1 MDRTLANEIK
11 RALRA
16 KEVGR
21 LKDMEVEAYVIGAYS
36 DDPDEDMDLG
46 CEAKVPLQDL
56 DVRAGDRI
64 DCYVY
69 GTEVGPYGAQWGLVT
84 NLEVEIVAVPGG
96 LGVGEVLS
104 IEEAAT
110 ARED

>member
-1 MDRTLANEIK
+1 MNRSLVNEI
-11 RALRA
+11 RQALRE

-36 DDPDEDMDLG
+36 DDPDEDMDMG

-69 GTEVGPYGAQWGLVT
+69 GTENGPFGEQWGLVT

-104 IEEAAT
+104 IDEVA
-110 ARED
+110 ARERE

>member
-1 MDRTLANEIK
+1 MNRSLVNEIR
-11 RALRA
+11 RALRE

-36 DDPDEDMDLG
+36 DDPDEDMDMG
-46 CEAKVPLQDL
+46 CDAKVPLEDL

-69 GTEVGPYGAQWGLVT
+69 GTENGPFGEQWGLVT
-84 NLEVEIVAVPGG
+84 NLEVEIVAVPDG

-104 IEEAAT
+104 IEEAA
-110 ARED
+110 ARERE

>member
-1 MDRTLANEIK
+1 MNRSLVNEIR
-11 RALRA
+11 RALRE

-36 DDPDEDMDLG
+36 DDPDEDMDMG
-46 CEAKVPLQDL
+46 CEAKVPLQEL

-69 GTEVGPYGAQWGLVT
+69 GTENGPFGEQWGLVT

-104 IEEAAT
+104 IEEAA
-110 ARED
+110 ARERE

>member
-1 MDRTLANEIK
+1 K

-21 LKDMEVEAYVIGAYS
+21 LKDMEVEAYVIGADS

-46 CEAKVPLQDL
+46 CEAKVPLQHM
-56 DVRAGDRI
+56 DVRAGGRI
-64 DCYVY
+64 DCYADS
-69 GTEVGPYGAQWGLVT
+69 TEVGPYGAQWGLVT
-84 NLEVEIVAVPGG
+84 NLEVEIVAAPGG

-104 IEEAAT
+104 VEEVA